1 MIDGNDVSLFQRAV
15 GCAINDQ
22 LVGPDKYV
30 SISTRHELVHFGPV
44 RQVRELTRRGNAR
57 AITVSH
63 LDSVSRNCR
72 FDSAEQQVI

>member
-1 MIDGNDVSLFQRAV
+1 
-15 GCAINDQ
+15 
-22 LVGPDKYV
+22 
-30 SISTRHELVHFGPV
+30 
-44 RQVRELTRRGNAR
+44 LTRRGNAR